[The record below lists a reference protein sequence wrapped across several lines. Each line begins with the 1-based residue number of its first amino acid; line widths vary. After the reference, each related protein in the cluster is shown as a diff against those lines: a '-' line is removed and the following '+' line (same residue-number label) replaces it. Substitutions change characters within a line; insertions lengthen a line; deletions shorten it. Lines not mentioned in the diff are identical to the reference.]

1 MQIHTDKFITYWG
14 GGGVIALNDNTQ
26 TYKTSYKL
34 KVNKSLK

>member
-14 GGGVIALNDNTQ
+14 GGVIALNDNTQ
-26 TYKTSYKL
+26 THKTSYKL